1 MAFQK
6 KSIIGWAFVMVATPA
21 LPLTASL
28 VAEPS
33 TVLVVGILV
42 AIALV
47 AGFIGNMFKDE
58 D

>member
-1 MAFQK
+1 MAFQN

-28 VAEPS
+28 VPEPS
-33 TVLVVGILV
+33 SVLVVGILIGI
-42 AIALV
+42 AIV
-47 AGFIGNMFKDE
+47 AGFIGNLFKDE

>member
-1 MAFQK
+1 MAFQN

-28 VAEPS
+28 VPEPS
-33 TVLVVGILV
+33 SVLVVGILIGIAIV
-42 AIALV
+42 AR
-47 AGFIGNMFKDE
+47 FIGNLFKDE